1 MVFSG
6 CLDCLQQFSAS
17 RCAKGVSAE
26 RRDEIVS
33 QRSTPSSGVAASC
46 AAYARQLVPAAPRA
60 SYSACAQEEA
70 AVGARSATARRYAPR
85 TTRRWSPR
93 AALRPCRG
101 GCGSGRRGGGG
112 ADGRGRG
119 ERGRG
124 KQAADVH
131 AGTEDEV
138 TEGPGKAEAAGEVRA
153 PPSPSPSMSTSSRAK
168 SRILA
173 LPSPPLLHPLLSSSL
188 LRLAGSMPRLC
199 GSRRRLPPWIS
210 SPTQGSAVATSSSA
224 GGPRRGGRRRSAGSE
239 PGVRRRWP
247 REWSATL

>member
-1 MVFSG
+1 M
-6 CLDCLQQFSAS
+6 
-17 RCAKGVSAE
+17 
-26 RRDEIVS
+26 
-33 QRSTPSSGVAASC
+33 
-46 AAYARQLVPAAPRA
+46 
-60 SYSACAQEEA
+60 
-70 AVGARSATARRYAPR
+70 GARSATARRYAPR

-93 AALRPCRG
+93 ATLRPCRG

-124 KQAADVH
+124 KQAVDVH

-138 TEGPGKAEAAGEVRA
+138 TEGPGKAEAAGEVRV

-168 SRILA
+168 PRILA

-199 GSRRRLPPWIS
+199 GSRRCLSPWIS
-210 SPTQGSAVATSSSA
+210 RSTRGSAVATSSSA
-224 GGPRRGGRRRSAGSE
+224 AGPRRGGRRRSAGSE

-247 REWSATL
+247 REWSATLEAEQGWRRRWVEEAVVGTGDDEEKRENLRILGYGGHTRKTGEGMR